1 MWFFKQ
7 VPSADLSDMGKADL
21 LVDVRERY
29 EYQSHHLPKAKNVPL
44 SELDRFSTD
53 KKVYV
58 ICASGSRS
66 KMATRQL
73 IKRGINAVNVK
84 GGMARHGR

>member
-7 VPSADLSDMGKADL
+7 IPSEDLSNMGKTDIL
-21 LVDVRERY
+21 LDVRERY
-29 EYQSHHLPKAKNVPL
+29 EYQAAHLPKAKNIPL
-44 SELDRFSTD
+44 GELDRFNTD